1 MSNQTEQQSD
11 AWDVVSRFLHWLS
24 AIWIFA
30 LIGLGLVMVN
40 MIQAS
45 GLKFELYQ
53 FHKSYGFLFGS
64 LLIIRVLWKLFTQ
77 RPKIGVNS
85 LMNFVSRANQLSML
99 FLLILLV
106 ASGYAMA
113 SLSIIPIP
121 INVFGW
127 NVPALLMP
135 DMVMEQTAIA
145 VHHYIAFSLITL
157 VLIHSGSALFHHFVL
172 KDRTLTRMLIKKS
185 R

>member
-1 MSNQTEQQSD
+1 MNNRTERPQD
-11 AWDVVSRFLHWLS
+11 EWDVVSRFLHWLS
-24 AIWIFA
+24 AIWTFA

-53 FHKSYGFLFGS
+53 LHKSYGFLFG
-64 LLIIRVLWKLFTQ
+64 LLMIIRVLWKLFAQ
-77 RPKIGVNS
+77 RPNTVGNS
-85 LMNFVSRANQLSML
+85 LMNFVSRANELLML

-106 ASGYAMA
+106 ASGYALA

-121 INVFGW
+121 INIFRW

-135 DMVMEQTAIA
+135 DLEMEQRATA
-145 VHHYIAFSLITL
+145 VHHYLAFGSIAL
-157 VLIHSGSALFHHFVL
+157 VVIHSGSALFHHFIL
-172 KDRTLTRMLIKKS
+172 KDRTLTRMLIRK
-185 R
+185 RR

>member
-1 MSNQTEQQSD
+1 MNNRTEQPQD
-11 AWDVVSRFLHWLS
+11 EWDVVSRFLHWLS
-24 AIWIFA
+24 AVWIFS

-53 FHKSYGFLFGS
+53 LHKSYGFLFGL
-64 LLIIRVLWKLFTQ
+64 LLIIRVLWKLFAQ
-77 RPKIGVNS
+77 RPKTVGNS
-85 LMNFVSRANQLSML
+85 LMNFVSGINQLLML

-121 INVFGW
+121 INILGSFEFRVGYRAWGLIWAKSSF
-127 NVPALLMP
+127 PA
-135 DMVMEQTAIA
+135 IRN
-145 VHHYIAFSLITL
+145 
-157 VLIHSGSALFHHFVL
+157 
-172 KDRTLTRMLIKKS
+172 RTVRIVAKRL
-185 R
+185 

>member
-1 MSNQTEQQSD
+1 MNNRTERPQD
-11 AWDVVSRFLHWLS
+11 EWDVVSRFLHWLS
-24 AIWIFA
+24 AVWIFS

-64 LLIIRVLWKLFTQ
+64 LLIIRVLWKLFAQ
-77 RPKIGVNS
+77 RPNTVGNS
-85 LMNFVSRANQLSML
+85 LMNFVSRANELLML

-121 INVFGW
+121 INIFGW

-135 DMVMEQTAIA
+135 DMGMEQRATA
-145 VHHYIAFSLITL
+145 VHHYLAFGSIAL
-157 VLIHSGSALFHHFVL
+157 VVIHSGSALFHHFIL
-172 KDRTLTRMLIKKS
+172 KDRTLTRMLIRK
-185 R
+185 RR

>member
-1 MSNQTEQQSD
+1 MSNQTEEPPDTWD
-11 AWDVVSRFLHWLS
+11 AISRLLHWLS
-24 AIWIFA
+24 AVWIFA

-77 RPKIGVNS
+77 RPKTVGNS
-85 LMNFVSRANQLSML
+85 LMNFVSRANQLFML

-121 INVFGW
+121 INIFGW
-127 NVPALLMP
+127 NVPALLRP

-145 VHHYIAFSLITL
+145 VHRYIAFGLITL
-157 VLIHSGSALFHHFVL
+157 VLIHSVSALFHHFIL
-172 KDRTLTRMLIKKS
+172 KDRTLKKMLIKERK
-185 R
+185 

>member
-1 MSNQTEQQSD
+1 MSNQTEEPPDTWD
-11 AWDVVSRFLHWLS
+11 AISRLLHWLS
-24 AIWIFA
+24 AVWIFA

-77 RPKIGVNS
+77 RPKTVGNS
-85 LMNFVSRANQLSML
+85 LMNFVSRANQILIL
-99 FLLILLV
+99 FLLVLLV
-106 ASGYAMA
+106 ASGYTMA

-121 INVFGW
+121 INIFGW
-127 NVPALLMP
+127 NVPALLRP
-135 DMVMEQTAIA
+135 DMVMEQTATA
-145 VHHYIAFSLITL
+145 VHHNIAFGLITL
-157 VLIHSGSALFHHFVL
+157 VLIHSGSALFHHFIL
-172 KDRTLTRMLIKKS
+172 KDRTLTRILIRK
-185 R
+185 RR